1 MINIEKFRE
10 AIQGESPS
18 LNFHLVRIL
27 KNQEVAMDGS
37 SYQVEVETIPEE
49 YDALVHVT
57 QNENLEGGI
66 AENQIWL
73 AGFIDD
79 NLNNGFLIR
88 KIVNDQF
95 KLHPK
100 AKMGET
106 VVSSLP
112 KKKINLSNDHTA
124 KLTENAVLGPELVK
138 WILKLTAE
146 IKAIGDKV
154 NSLSTKF
161 ITHLHLS
168 SAPGSPTGP
177 ASAPT
182 PPPTL
187 VNPVTP
193 IAPTTTVSEKA
204 KIVQLEQ
211 AIETNKFLSD
221 LIYFQEKNL
230 TNKPD

>member
-138 WILKLTAE
+138 WMLKLTAE

-154 NSLSTKF
+154 NSLNTWAISH
-161 ITHLHLS
+161 THIAS
-168 SAPGSPTGP
+168 GPGSQ
-177 ASAPT
+177 PT
-182 PPPTL
+182 PANISYSITCSSR
-187 VNPVTP
+187 NN
-193 IAPTTTVSEKA
+193 SYSQKA

>member
-138 WILKLTAE
+138 WLLKLTAE
-146 IKAIGDKV
+146 VKGLADKI
-154 NSLSTKF
+154 NSLKTWAGTH
-161 ITHLHLS
+161 THLGKFLPNPDPTN
-168 SAPGSPTGP
+168 PGLPTLTP
-177 ASAPT
+177 I
-182 PPPTL
+182 PPPTTTAT
-187 VNPVTP
+187 PEKTAVT
-193 IAPTTTVSEKA
+193 
-204 KIVQLEQ
+204 QLEQ

>member
-1 MINIEKFRE
+1 MINIDTIRE
-10 AIQGESPS
+10 AILGEGPS

-112 KKKINLSNDHTA
+112 KKRINLSNDHTA
-124 KLTENAVLGPELVK
+124 KLTENAVLGQELVK
-138 WILKLTAE
+138 WMLKLTTQ
-146 IKAIGDKV
+146 IKSIADKLT
-154 NSLSTKF
+154 SLDGGFQRHIHATTSGT
-161 ITHLHLS
+161 T
-168 SAPGSPTGP
+168 A
-177 ASAPT
+177 
-182 PPPTL
+182 
-187 VNPVTP
+187 TP
-193 IAPTTTVSEKA
+193 IAPRPPTWMAGDGDTAIPTTTATPEKNA
-204 KIVQLEQ
+204 IAQIEQ